1 MQTKNGTMAT
11 ERPER
16 YAKQLA
22 SHWEKRGPATEE
34 NGATVLRWE
43 TGQVIVLR
51 PVEGALEVEVTVPDD
66 VDADRFGQVVAE
78 HLQRFGKRDELE
90 VVWTQQGR

>member
-1 MQTKNGTMAT
+1 MAT

-22 SHWEKRGPATEE
+22 SHWKKRGPVTDED
-34 NGATVLRWE
+34 GATVLRWE

-51 PVEGALEVEVTVPDD
+51 PVDGALEVEVSVPTES
-66 VDADRFGQVVAE
+66 DAERFGQVVAD
-78 HLQRFGKRDELE
+78 HLQRFGKRNELE
-90 VVWTQQGR
+90 VVWSD

>member
-1 MQTKNGTMAT
+1 MRTKRGRMGT

-22 SHWEKRGPATEE
+22 SHWKERGSVTDED
-34 NGATVLRWE
+34 GATVLRWE

-51 PVEGALEVEVTVPDD
+51 PVHGALDVEVSVPDD
-66 VDADRFGQVVAE
+66 SDAERFGQVVAD
-78 HLQRFGKRDELE
+78 HLQRFGKRNELE
-90 VVWTQQGR
+90 VVWSD